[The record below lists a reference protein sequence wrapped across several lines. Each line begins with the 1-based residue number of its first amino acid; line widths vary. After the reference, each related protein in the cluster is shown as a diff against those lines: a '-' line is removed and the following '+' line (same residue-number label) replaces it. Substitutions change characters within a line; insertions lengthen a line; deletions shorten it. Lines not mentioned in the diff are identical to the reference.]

1 MLHTMN
7 PLAIVFLFVSWSM
20 MHQLFGNRM
29 IRVSMVAFA
38 KEQLQRDFS
47 KELKTQNKSLMCGAM
62 VPVFCCRVPRPEVF
76 LNNAAILF
84 LVKRNKKL
92 KKRAGFTHRV
102 LIHFSLMLSQF
113 HENCFRCRTSCV
125 ALGLSLPFST
135 SQLHKEQD
143 MC

>member
-1 MLHTMN
+1 MACTIKVMIARHATYN
-7 PLAIVFLFVSWSM
+7 EPLGNCVPLCFWST

-29 IRVSMVAFA
+29 IRVSMVALA

-47 KELKTQNKSLMCGAM
+47 KELKTQNKSLMCGPM

-84 LVKRNKKL
+84 FVKRNKKL

-125 ALGLSLPFST
+125 ALGLR
-135 SQLHKEQD
+135 
-143 MC
+143 